1 MNGWKDIKI
10 SKKMYIGFGMII
22 LLLTAIAVWAF
33 LGISQILDNAGEVIE
48 GNKLDASLA
57 QKEVDH
63 LNWMQEVNALLTDKN
78 ITELNVEMDDHQ
90 CAFGK
95 WLYGKERE
103 EAVSMIPSL
112 EPILKNIEEPHRLLH
127 ESASEIKSIFR
138 QADPMLPGLMAA
150 RANDHHVWA
159 ETIQSALLAKK
170 TSLSVE
176 KNPDKCELGQWL
188 QSPEAEKIY
197 REAGPEF
204 QAEWDRMIA
213 VHEQLHESAVTL
225 EQQMKR
231 SNTAGIAFFT
241 NTTYPLLERTL
252 EHLRNLKALAEDD
265 LINMNEA
272 NRIFTEKTQP
282 SLVGVQTILGE
293 LRSEVRSNLMTDQ
306 QMIEAAIITRQGV
319 LIMSVIA
326 FVIGILLAYI
336 IARGITV
343 PLLKGVAFAEKLS
356 SGDLTV
362 TVDLN
367 QKDEIG
373 QLADALNHMK
383 RSLTEVV
390 SQVIRGADNVADG
403 SIQLSST
410 AQQISQGAAEQAA
423 SAEEISSSMEQ
434 MGANI
439 EQNSDNSVQTES
451 ISREAANVV
460 EQGGSSV
467 LETVEAMKNISEK
480 ISIIE
485 EIARSTNMLSLNA
498 AIEAARAGEH
508 GKGFAVVAAEVGK
521 LASSSKTAANEISE
535 LAGSSVHQAI
545 RTGELMQEIVP
556 KIKNTADLIQEI
568 SASSKEQKSGASQV
582 SQAINQLD
590 TVIQQNASASEE
602 AAAMAEELSSQAEN
616 LKQLISFFKI
626 DASETTPLIQNGRS
640 PAGKRKKKTEVEY
653 NPVSGFQSQPKSQL
667 PKEMTEIE
675 YTASHEDSF
684 VEF

>member
-1 MNGWKDIKI
+1 MSGWKDIRI

-22 LLLTAIAVWAF
+22 LLLTAIAIWAF
-33 LGISQILDNAGEVIE
+33 LGISQILDNAEEVIE

-63 LNWMQEVNALLTDKN
+63 LNWIQEINALLTDKN

-95 WLYGKERE
+95 WLYGEERE
-103 EAVSMIPSL
+103 EAARMIPSL
-112 EPILKNIEEPHRLLH
+112 EPILKSIEEPHKLLH
-127 ESASEIKSIFR
+127 ESASEIKSVFR

-159 ETIQSALLAKK
+159 ENIQSALLEKR

-188 QSPEAEKIY
+188 HSPEAEQIY

-204 QAEWDRMIA
+204 RAEWDRMLV
-213 VHEQLHESAVTL
+213 VHKQLHESAITL
-225 EQQMKR
+225 EQQMRR
-231 SNTAGIAFFT
+231 SNTAGITFFT
-241 NTTYPLLERTL
+241 NTTYPLLEKTL
-252 EHLRNLKALAEDD
+252 GHLSDLKTLAEED
-265 LINMNEA
+265 LLNMNQA
-272 NRIFTEKTQP
+272 SQIFTDKTKP
-282 SLVGVQTILGE
+282 ALIVVQRHLGE

-319 LIMSVIA
+319 LLMSIIA
-326 FVIGILLAYI
+326 FLIGIFLAYI

-362 TVDLN
+362 AVDLN

-383 RSLTEVV
+383 NSLTEVV
-390 SQVIRGADNVADG
+390 SQVVQGADNVADG

-439 EQNSDNSVQTES
+439 EQNSDNSVQTEN

-460 EQGGSSV
+460 EQGGGSV
-467 LETVEAMKNISEK
+467 MQTVEAMKNISEK

-626 DASETTPLIQNGRS
+626 DASSNSPLIQN
-640 PAGKRKKKTEVEY
+640 RKSSAKKLNEETEVEY
-653 NPVSGFQSQPKSQL
+653 NPVSQFRSKPKSQPPEEL
-667 PKEMTEIE
+667 TEIE
-675 YTASHEDSF
+675 YTANHDDSF
-684 VEF
+684 AEF